1 MGQEVRGVPEAAAL
15 ESVGRYLASQRLL
28 RGISLDDLAVLTR
41 IPRRSL
47 ERLEAGAFDR
57 HPDGFARGFVRT
69 VAGALG
75 LDPDE
80 AVLRLRNE
88 PLVDDRARGIARAWA
103 GPGIVVGLALGLAIV
118 AVMALAWSW
127 GSPVTAPSAEPAA
140 SEIVYRRDAVRGL
153 AARLAGEGAPGTAM
167 RETEDSSPENAAAGS
182 LDSDRGGSPD

>member
-1 MGQEVRGVPEAAAL
+1 MGQEVRGVPEAAAV
-15 ESVGRYLASQRLL
+15 ESVGRYLARQRTL

-80 AVLRLRNE
+80 AVLRLMNE
-88 PLVDDRARGIARAWA
+88 PPDDDPTRGVAREWARR
-103 GPGIVVGLALGLAIV
+103 GIVVGLALGLAIAVV
-118 AVMALAWSW
+118 AALAWSW
-127 GSPVTAPSAEPAA
+127 RSPIAAPSAEPAA

-153 AARLAGEGAPGTAM
+153 AARPSGERAPGAAM
-167 RETEDSSPENAAAGS
+167 RPADEPSPEDAAKG
-182 LDSDRGGSPD
+182 R

>member
-1 MGQEVRGVPEAAAL
+1 MGQEVRGVPESAAL
-15 ESVGRYLASQRLL
+15 ESVGRYLARQRLL

-80 AVLRLRNE
+80 AVLRLMNE
-88 PLVDDRARGIARAWA
+88 PPDDDPARGIARAWA
-103 GPGIVVGLALGLAIV
+103 WRGIVVGLALGLAIAAV
-118 AVMALAWSW
+118 AALAWSW
-127 GSPVTAPSAEPAA
+127 RSPNTVPLAEPAA

-153 AARLAGEGAPGTAM
+153 AARPRGEGAPGAAM
-167 RETEDSSPENAAAGS
+167 VPADEVLREDAATG
-182 LDSDRGGSPD
+182 R

>member
-1 MGQEVRGVPEAAAL
+1 MGQEVRGVPEAAAV
-15 ESVGRYLASQRLL
+15 ESVGRYLARQRTL

-80 AVLRLRNE
+80 AVLRLMNE
-88 PLVDDRARGIARAWA
+88 PPDDDPTRGVARAWA
-103 GPGIVVGLALGLAIV
+103 RRGIVLGLALGLAISMV
-118 AVMALAWSW
+118 AALAWNW
-127 GSPVTAPSAEPAA
+127 RSPIAASSPEPTP

-153 AARLAGEGAPGTAM
+153 AARFSRERAPGAAM
-167 RETEDSSPENAAAGS
+167 GPADEPSPEDAAKG
-182 LDSDRGGSPD
+182 R

>member
-1 MGQEVRGVPEAAAL
+1 MGQEVRGVPEAAAV
-15 ESVGRYLASQRLL
+15 ESIGRYLARQRTL

-80 AVLRLRNE
+80 AVLRLMNE
-88 PLVDDRARGIARAWA
+88 PPDDDPTRWVARAWLRR
-103 GPGIVVGLALGLAIV
+103 GIVVGLALGLAIALV
-118 AVMALAWSW
+118 AVFAWSW
-127 GSPVTAPSAEPAA
+127 RSPIAAPSEEPTA

-153 AARLAGEGAPGTAM
+153 AARPSGERAPGPAI
-167 RETEDSSPENAAAGS
+167 RPADEPSHEDAAKG
-182 LDSDRGGSPD
+182 R